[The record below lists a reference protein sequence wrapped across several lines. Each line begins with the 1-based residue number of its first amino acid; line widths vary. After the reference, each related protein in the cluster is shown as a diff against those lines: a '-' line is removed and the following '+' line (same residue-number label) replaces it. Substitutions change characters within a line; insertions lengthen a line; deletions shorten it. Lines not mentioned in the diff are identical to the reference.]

1 MGLTYPEI
9 LKCRECKMH
18 SVGLPVLDKLIN
30 ELSKLPGIGHKTAQ
44 RLALFI
50 LKEDGAY
57 VSDLAD
63 ALLSVKENTQLC
75 SHCFNISEH
84 ELCTVC
90 LDTHRDAQLI
100 CVVEDIVDIIAIEES
115 HEFKGLYHVLGGVI
129 SPLGGTMPEDLHLN
143 ELLNRVKENGVKE
156 VLLAINPSTEGEAT
170 MIYISRMLK
179 DFDVRITRIA
189 SGVPLGSHLEF
200 LDTATIG
207 RAILT
212 RREL

>member
-1 MGLTYPEI
+1 M
-9 LKCRECKMH
+9 R

-30 ELSKLPGIGHKTAQ
+30 DFSKLPGIGHKTAQ
-44 RLALFI
+44 RLALFV
-50 LKEDGAY
+50 LKSDHSY

-63 ALLSVKENTQLC
+63 ALLAVKENTRLC
-75 SHCFNISEH
+75 KQCFNISEN
-84 ELCTVC
+84 ELCTIC
-90 LDTHRDAQLI
+90 SDKRRDSSLL
-100 CVVEDIVDIIAIEES
+100 CVVEDVVDIMAIEES
-115 HEFKGLYHVLGGVI
+115 HEFRGLYHVLGGVI
-129 SPLGGTMPEDLHLN
+129 SPLSGVMPDDLHVS
-143 ELLNRVKENGVKE
+143 ELIERIDSDGVQE

-179 DFDVRITRIA
+179 DRDLRITRIA

-212 RREL
+212 RRDL

>member
-1 MGLTYPEI
+1 MRSI
-9 LKCRECKMH
+9 
-18 SVGLPVLDKLIN
+18 GLPVLDKLIN
-30 ELSKLPGIGHKTAQ
+30 DFSKLPGIGHKTAQ

-50 LKEDGAY
+50 LKSDHSY

-63 ALLSVKENTQLC
+63 ALLAVKENTRLC
-75 SHCFNISEH
+75 KQCFNISEH
-84 ELCTVC
+84 ELCTIC
-90 LDTHRDAQLI
+90 SDKRRDSSLL
-100 CVVEDIVDIIAIEES
+100 CVVEDVVDIMAIEES
-115 HEFKGLYHVLGGVI
+115 HEFRGLYHVLGGVI
-129 SPLGGTMPEDLHLN
+129 SPLSGVMPDDLHVS
-143 ELLNRVKENGVKE
+143 ELIERIDSDGVQE

-179 DFDVRITRIA
+179 DRDLRITRIA

-212 RREL
+212 RRDL